1 MKKTFKAQNI
11 NCINCAN
18 MIKNSLE
25 EEFGKIEVN
34 LGTIPKEVT
43 VEIADEK
50 DEAKFKEQMSEI
62 GFDIIDG

>member
-25 EEFGKIEVN
+25 DEFGKIEVN
-34 LGTIPKEVT
+34 LSTSPKEVT
-43 VEIADEK
+43 LEIADEK
-50 DEAKFKEQMSEI
+50 SEAKFKEQMSEI

>member
-34 LGTIPKEVT
+34 LSTSPKEVT
-43 VEIADEK
+43 LEIADEK
-50 DEAKFKEQMSEI
+50 SEAKFKEQMSEI

>member
-11 NCINCAN
+11 NCMNCAN

-25 EEFGKIEVN
+25 EEFGAIEVN
-34 LGTIPKEVT
+34 LGVSPKEVT

-50 DEAKFKEQMSEI
+50 SEAKFKEEMSEI

>member
-34 LGTIPKEVT
+34 LDTIPKEVT

>member
-1 MKKTFKAQNI
+1 
-11 NCINCAN
+11 

-34 LGTIPKEVT
+34 LDTTPKEVT
-43 VEIADEK
+43 VEIANEK

>member
-34 LGTIPKEVT
+34 LDTTPKEVT